1 MVRRVALLAALALA
15 ACAETPAPAPARAS
29 APSTTAAAGASSPA
43 PTPSNLPTT
52 GQAGTERATSTLQQ
66 QLDQDRA
73 DDRLEALDPEAP
85 RGDMAPLRTPY
96 EIGGNTRLPTRR

>member
-1 MVRRVALLAALALA
+1 MFRRGVFFAVLALA
-15 ACAETPAPAPARAS
+15 ACAEAPAPAPSTPAPRA
-29 APSTTAAAGASSPA
+29 ASSPA

-52 GQAGTERATSTLQQ
+52 GQAGTERAMSSLQQ

-73 DDRLEALDPEAP
+73 NERLESYDPEAP
-85 RGDMAPLRTPY
+85 RGDMSPPRTPY

>member
-1 MVRRVALLAALALA
+1 MILQRGALLAALVLA
-15 ACAETPAPAPARAS
+15 ACAETPAPTPSITAPAVSR
-29 APSTTAAAGASSPA
+29 PA

-52 GQAGTERATSTLQQ
+52 GQAGTERAMSTLQQ

>member
-1 MVRRVALLAALALA
+1 MIRRGVFFAVLTIA
-15 ACAETPAPAPARAS
+15 ACAEAPAPTPS
-29 APSTTAAAGASSPA
+29 APAPRAAATPA

-52 GQAGTERATSTLQQ
+52 GQAGTERAMSTLQQ

-73 DDRLEALDPEAP
+73 NERLESYDPEAP
-85 RGDMAPLRTPY
+85 RGDMSPLRTPY

>member
-1 MVRRVALLAALALA
+1 MIQRGALLAILALA
-15 ACAETPAPAPARAS
+15 ACAETQAPAPS
-29 APSTTAAAGASSPA
+29 TAAPRATSSLA

-73 DDRLEALDPEAP
+73 NDRLEALDPEAP
-85 RGDMAPLRTPY
+85 RGEIGPLRSPY
-96 EIGGNTRLPTRR
+96 EIGANTRLPTRR